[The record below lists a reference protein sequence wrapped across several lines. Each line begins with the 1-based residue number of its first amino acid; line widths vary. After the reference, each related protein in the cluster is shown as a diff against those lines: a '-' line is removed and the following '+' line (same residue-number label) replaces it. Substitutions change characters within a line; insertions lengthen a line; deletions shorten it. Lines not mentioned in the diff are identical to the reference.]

1 MIRFLTIS
9 AFRKDISELL
19 KVRKNVYAGI
29 ENEIYR
35 EFQDASIDTIRNNR
49 DMILIEDDSIIIKL
63 RLPDKKQRKS
73 RKDGYRLIYL
83 VSTDEE
89 MVTFLAV
96 YPKNGPSQKINLS
109 KEELT
114 SLVAQFLQEI
124 SDGSL
129 QPYQPLMPDFG
140 RQP

>member
-1 MIRFLTIS
+1 MIRFYTIS
-9 AFRKDISELL
+9 AFRKDLSELL

-35 EFQDASIDTIRNNR
+35 EFQGASIDTIRNNR
-49 DMILIEDDSIIIKL
+49 DMILIEEDSIIIKL

-114 SLVAQFLQEI
+114 YLVAQFLQEI
-124 SDGSL
+124 SEGNL
-129 QPYQPLMPDFG
+129 QPYSPLMSEG
-140 RQP
+140 

>member
-35 EFQDASIDTIRNNR
+35 EFQAASIDTIHNNR
-49 DMILIEDDSIIIKL
+49 DIILIEDETIIIKL

-96 YPKNGPSQKINLS
+96 YPKNGPS
-109 KEELT
+109 
-114 SLVAQFLQEI
+114 
-124 SDGSL
+124 
-129 QPYQPLMPDFG
+129 
-140 RQP
+140 